1 MGLGARMPEAV
12 FAIFGGWVL
21 ASLIAGAL
29 IVTVR
34 SWLTNRRGRSA
45 SQQAQVQIVRRRSPA
60 RTRKPKLVVGD
71 KRRHA
76 RR

>member
-1 MGLGARMPEAV
+1 MLQTAL
-12 FAIFGGWVL
+12 AIFGGWVL
-21 ASLIAGAL
+21 ASLIAGTL

-34 SWLTNRRGRSA
+34 SWLKNRQVRSA
-45 SQQAQVQIVRRRSPA
+45 SQEAPVQIVRRRPA
-60 RTRKPKLVVGD
+60 GRIRVPKLVAGD

>member
-1 MGLGARMPEAV
+1 MPETAL
-12 FAIFGGWVL
+12 AIFGGWVL
-21 ASLIAGAL
+21 ASLIAGTL

-34 SWLTNRRGRSA
+34 SWLKHHQLRSEGQQVEVQMMDTRPAGRNREL
-45 SQQAQVQIVRRRSPA
+45 Q
-60 RTRKPKLVVGD
+60 LVMGD

>member
-1 MGLGARMPEAV
+1 MSKDVL
-12 FAIFGGWVL
+12 AIFGAWVL
-21 ASLIAGAL
+21 VSLIAGTL

-34 SWLTNRRGRSA
+34 SWLKSRRLRSA
-45 SQQAQVQIVRRRSPA
+45 SQQAPVQIVPRRPA
-60 RTRKPKLVVGD
+60 GRTREPKIVVGD

>member
-1 MGLGARMPEAV
+1 MPETALAV
-12 FAIFGGWVL
+12 FGGWVL
-21 ASLIAGAL
+21 ASLIAGTL

-34 SWLTNRRGRSA
+34 SWLKNRRMRSE
-45 SQQAQVQIVRRRSPA
+45 SQQTEVRIMNTRPA
-60 RTRKPKLVVGD
+60 GRNRELKLVVGD

>member
-1 MGLGARMPEAV
+1 MPETAL
-12 FAIFGGWVL
+12 AIFGGWVL
-21 ASLIAGAL
+21 ASLIAGTL

-34 SWLTNRRGRSA
+34 SWLKNRQVRSED
-45 SQQAQVQIVRRRSPA
+45 QQAEVRILNTRPA
-60 RTRKPKLVVGD
+60 GRNRELNLVVGD